1 MFEYLLVIA
10 STIIYFRVF
19 TRTPQKSD
27 KCTQTEP
34 WECTQILDLMDVS
47 ISPSPSSELC
57 ATVQFVDWFESAG
70 TDSSLSSEIELPPLQ
85 RQKAVAGAQGLKIK
99 GGKQSKD
106 TVE

>member
-34 WECTQILDLMDVS
+34 WDCTQILDLMDVS

-57 ATVQFVDWFESAG
+57 TTVQFVDWFESAG
-70 TDSSLSSEIELPPLQ
+70 SDSSLSSEIELPPLEREQ
-85 RQKAVAGAQGLKIK
+85 AVAGAQGLKIK